1 MPMPVIIGGIP
12 LPFII
17 GGGGAWPGYLSRRQH
32 THAQT

>member
-1 MPMPVIIGGIP
+1 MPVIIGGIP

-17 GGGGAWPGYLSRRQH
+17 GGGAWPGYLSRRQH